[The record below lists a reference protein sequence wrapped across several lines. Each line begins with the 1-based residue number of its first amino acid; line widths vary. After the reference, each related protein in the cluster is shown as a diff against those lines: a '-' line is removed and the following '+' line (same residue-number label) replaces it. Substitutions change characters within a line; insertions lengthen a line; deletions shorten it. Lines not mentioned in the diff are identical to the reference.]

1 MTLLDTIVSP
11 ESGARQ
17 GQPVRAV
24 SDARESYTIWTTKA
38 FILTA
43 GGLFL
48 LLAAAFCRWA
58 SSNSVVPWDS
68 KNHFYPMFRFLA
80 DAMRHGTVPLWNP
93 YHFAG
98 YPSIADPQSLIFTPS
113 MMLFALVAP
122 DASMTTF
129 DAVILGHLF
138 LGGVGVLVLGRRW
151 GWHPAAAFLAALVF
165 VMGGSAAGRLE
176 HTGMII
182 SYIYFPWALWALQGA
197 LQRRSLAW
205 AVLAGLAITLMAL
218 GRDQVAFL
226 LCVALAG
233 AVLREAL
240 GSRAPLNYLL
250 TRSPI
255 LLCAGLVTI
264 AGMIVPIL
272 LTLQFV
278 HDSNRPSIT
287 YGVALSGSLN
297 PVNLLTLFAPDVFGT
312 LDKVY
317 DYWGPGTGLIAGND
331 WTDKTDRTID
341 YLFIGTMPCVLL
353 IWHGLAAG
361 RLLERGARF
370 FTALCLAALLY
381 AFGRY
386 TPIFGFIFDWVP
398 GVSLYRRPADAT
410 FPVTVAL
417 AFGAGYLLQRFIA
430 DGLPWSPFP
439 LPRWV
444 ARSRDEFARRNP
456 LPPLVVTVAAVATLL
471 GCALLVGGGLA
482 FAHHY
487 GHAGDTLTQLSLAA
501 LSGCAVA
508 IAFLAFRKPNRRAF
522 IATVLVAVTAGEL
535 LAHNTASAV
544 NAEPIST
551 YSAYSG
557 LYPAEAAGLA
567 VLRADLARRAAKGER
582 PRIELIGVN
591 GSWQNASMVLKLEDT
606 IGYNPLR
613 ISDYERAVGPHES
626 ATEIDQRQFPG
637 LFRGYTGRLASLL
650 GLDYLVLDRPL
661 DKLPRHFPRPTA
673 DLLFEGPS
681 FYVYRLINDVTPRVY
696 IAAHV
701 SAVDHNAVLS
711 DETMPDFNR
720 PNEALVDTADA
731 ASLAPPLL
739 QASVIPANENL
750 AGAPSATITSY
761 EDNAVTIEA
770 DTTAPGVLVLHD
782 LYYPGWT
789 AQVDGKPEPVLR
801 ANILFRGVQ
810 LAPGHHAVT
819 FRFEPLRLANLAA
832 AARSL
837 LRVPK

>member
-11 ESGARQ
+11 ETGTRQ
-17 GQPVRAV
+17 GHAARAALSMRETHAV
-24 SDARESYTIWTTKA
+24 WSART
-38 FILTA
+38 FLLTA

-48 LLAAAFCRWA
+48 LLAAGFCHWA
-58 SSNSVVPWDS
+58 GSNTVVPWDS

-80 DAMRHGTVPLWNP
+80 DALRHGTLPLWNP
-93 YHFAG
+93 YHFSG

-113 MMLFALVAP
+113 MMLFALIAP
-122 DASMTTF
+122 GASMTTF

-138 LGGVGVLVLGRRW
+138 LGGLGVLMLGRRW

-197 LQRRSLAW
+197 LQRRSLPW

-250 TRSPI
+250 NRSPI
-255 LLCAGLVTI
+255 LLCTGLVTI
-264 AGMIVPIL
+264 ACMIVPIL

-297 PVNLLTLFAPDVFGT
+297 PVNLLTLIAPDVFGT

-341 YLFIGTMPCVLL
+341 YLFIGTVPCVLL

-386 TPIFGFIFDWVP
+386 TPVFGLIFDWVP
-398 GVSLYRRPADAT
+398 GVSLYRRPADAS
-410 FPVTVAL
+410 FPVTIAL
-417 AFGAGYLLQRFIA
+417 AFGAGYVLQRFIA
-430 DGLPWSPFP
+430 DGLPRSPIP
-439 LPRWV
+439 LPRWLPV
-444 ARSRDEFARRNP
+444 TGRQFSGRSP
-456 LPPLVVTVAAVATLL
+456 LPPLVINCAAAATLL
-471 GCALLVGGGLA
+471 GCALLIGGGLA
-482 FAHHY
+482 FAHRY
-487 GHAGDTLTQLSLAA
+487 GHARDTLTQVSLAG

-508 IAFLAFRKPNRRAF
+508 MTLLVFRKPNRRAF

-535 LAHNTASAV
+535 LALNTASAV

-650 GLDYLVLDRPL
+650 GLDYLVLDRPI
-661 DKLPRHFPRPTA
+661 DKLPRHFPRPAA
-673 DLLFEGPS
+673 DLLFAGQG
-681 FYVYRLINDVTPRVY
+681 FYVYRLINDLTPRAY
-696 IAAHV
+696 IAPHV

-711 DETMPDFNR
+711 DETMPDFDP
-720 PNEALVDTADA
+720 PNEALIDTADA
-731 ASLAPPLL
+731 ASLAAPLL
-739 QASVIPANENL
+739 QAATVPASEKPAARPL
-750 AGAPSATITSY
+750 ATITSY
-761 EDNAVTIEA
+761 EDNAVTISAETA
-770 DTTAPGVLVLHD
+770 APGILVLHD

-789 AQVDGKPEPVLR
+789 AQVDGKPAPVLR

-810 LAPGHHAVT
+810 LDPGHHVVT

-832 AARSL
+832 AAGSL
-837 LRVPK
+837 LRAAK

>member
-11 ESGARQ
+11 ESGTRQ
-17 GQPVRAV
+17 GQPTRAV
-24 SDARESYTIWTTKA
+24 PDARETYTIWTAKA
-38 FILTA
+38 FILTV

-48 LLAAAFCRWA
+48 LLAAAFCHWA
-58 SSNSVVPWDS
+58 GSDSVVPWDS

-80 DAMRHGTVPLWNP
+80 DALRHGTLPLWNP
-93 YHFAG
+93 YHFSG

-113 MMLFALVAP
+113 MMLFALIAP
-122 DASMTTF
+122 EASMTTF

-138 LGGVGVLVLGRRW
+138 FGGVGVLVLGRRW

-165 VMGGSAAGRLE
+165 VIGGSAAGRLE

-197 LQRRSLAW
+197 LQRRSLPW

-240 GSRAPLNYLL
+240 GSRAPLTYLL
-250 TRSPI
+250 NRSPV

-264 AGMIVPIL
+264 ACMIVPIL

-297 PVNLLTLFAPDVFGT
+297 PVNLLTLIAPNVFGT

-341 YLFIGTMPCVLL
+341 YLFIGTVPCVLL

-386 TPIFGFIFDWVP
+386 TPVFGLVFDWVP

-410 FPVTVAL
+410 FPATIAL

-430 DGLPWSPFP
+430 DGLPWSPIP
-439 LPRWV
+439 LPRRF
-444 ARSRDEFARRNP
+444 ARAGLEFARRSP
-456 LPPLVVTVAAVATLL
+456 LSPVVLNVAAAATLL

-482 FAHHY
+482 FAHRY
-487 GHAGDTLTQLSLAA
+487 GHSSDTVTQLVLAG
-501 LSGCAVA
+501 LSGAAVA
-508 IAFLAFRKPNRRAF
+508 IALLIFRKPQRRAF
-522 IATVLVAVTAGEL
+522 IATVLVAITAGEL
-535 LAHNTASAV
+535 LARNTASAV
-544 NAEPIST
+544 NAEPVST

-626 ATEIDQRQFPG
+626 ATEIDQRQFPD

-650 GLDYLVLDRPL
+650 GLDYLVLDRPI
-661 DKLPRHFPRPTA
+661 DKLPRHFPRPAA
-673 DLLFEGPS
+673 DLLFAGQS

-696 IAAHV
+696 VASHV
-701 SAVDHNAVLS
+701 TAVDHDTVLS
-711 DETMPDFNR
+711 DGTMPDFDP

-739 QASVIPANENL
+739 QASVIPVSENL

-761 EDNAVTIEA
+761 KDNAITIEA

-789 AQVDGKPEPVLR
+789 AQVDGGPVPVLR

-810 LAPGHHAVT
+810 LAAGHHIVT
-819 FRFEPLRLANLAA
+819 FRFEPLRPSNLIAA
-832 AARSL
+832 AGSL
-837 LRVPK
+837 LRASK